1 SGAGRLSPTLPQHRV
16 SWPEPVSVPRPRGE
30 SDGEMCDALVE
41 AAQQLTNI
49 RLDDRPFVVFPSES
63 LHRLD
68 RVPGCGDDDFTFVPA
83 LSGHHLDL
91 DKAIDRA
98 ETGEDRIRKM
108 LAAVL
113 L

>member
-1 SGAGRLSPTLPQHRV
+1 
-16 SWPEPVSVPRPRGE
+16 
-30 SDGEMCDALVE
+30 MCDALVE

-98 ETGEDRIRKM
+98 ETGEDRSRKM

-113 L
+113 LDTGVRSVPTPNANDLTSHHDLLSSRN